1 MFAQPEASE
10 ARALEE
16 ADLER
21 RFGEYWKHVDYWDGQ
36 RLYRSVIAC
45 GKMLLEMGS
54 NPEVSPQPNRVGAI
68 KAAGEMFYRLLNK
81 HMPDLKAVEVSGH
94 VGMTHEEALDQLEQ
108 GIVAAETSLGELSLV
123 RGDLPTNTH

>member
-94 VGMTHEEALDQLEQ
+94 VGMTHEEALEQLEQ

>member
-1 MFAQPEASE
+1 MFAAPDASE

-21 RFGEYWKHVDYWDGQ
+21 RFGEYWKHVEYWDGQ
-36 RLYRSVIAC
+36 RLYRSVVAC

-54 NPEVSPQPNRVGAI
+54 NPEFPPQANRVGAI

>member
-1 MFAQPEASE
+1 MFGQPDATE
-10 ARALEE
+10 ARALED

-54 NPEVSPQPNRVGAI
+54 NPDRQPENTRVGAI
-68 KAAGEMFYRLLNK
+68 RAAGEMFYRLLNK

-108 GIVAAETSLGELSLV
+108 GIVAAETSFGELSLV
-123 RGDLPTNTH
+123 RGDLPANTH